1 MLLNNLIYVIK
12 AVTGVFAGFLLLRFW
27 MQAQRIRPP
36 ASMAQA
42 IFKLTDWLV
51 HPIRRVIPGFAG
63 YDWSTLIGA
72 LFVALATAGFI
83 VWLEL
88 PIFLVEQV
96 FIVAGII
103 MAQWIIYEIM
113 ALLLLEVLFS
123 WVNPNAPLAPFVR
136 ALNEP
141 LLSPVRKLI
150 PPIGG
155 LDFSPMIILILLP
168 ILLSFLPSSKFIL

>member
-63 YDWSTLIGA
+63 YDWATLIGA
-72 LFVALATAGFI
+72 LLVALATAGFI
-83 VWLEL
+83 VWLVL
-88 PIFLVEQV
+88 PVFMVEQV
-96 FIVAGII
+96 FIMAGIM

-123 WVNPNAPLAPFVR
+123 WVNPSAPFAPFVR

-141 LLSPVRKLI
+141 FLKPVRKLI
-150 PPIGG
+150 PAIGG
-155 LDFSPMIILILLP
+155 LDFSPMIILILLQVL
-168 ILLSFLPSSKFIL
+168 INSIS

>member
-36 ASMAQA
+36 ASLAQA

-72 LFVALATAGFI
+72 LLVALATAGFI

-88 PIFLVEQV
+88 PVFMIEQV
-96 FIVAGII
+96 FIAAGII

-113 ALLLLEVLFS
+113 GLLLLEVLFS
-123 WVNPNAPLAPFVR
+123 WVNPSAPLAPFVR

-168 ILLSFLPSSKFIL
+168 ILLSYISK

>member
-36 ASMAQA
+36 AALAQA

-51 HPIRRVIPGFAG
+51 HPIRRIIPGFAG
-63 YDWSTLIGA
+63 YDWATLIGA
-72 LFVALATAGFI
+72 MLVALVTAGFI
-83 VWLEL
+83 VWLAL
-88 PIFLVEQV
+88 PIFMIEQV
-96 FIVAGII
+96 FIVAGIM
-103 MAQWIIYEIM
+103 MAQWIIYEVM

-123 WVNPNAPLAPFVR
+123 WVNPSAPFAPFVR

-141 LLSPVRKLI
+141 FLRPVRKLI
-150 PPIGG
+150 PAIGG
-155 LDFSPMIILILLP
+155 LDFSPMIILILLQVL
-168 ILLSFLPSSKFIL
+168 INSIS

>member
-72 LFVALATAGFI
+72 LLVALATAGFI
-83 VWLEL
+83 VWLVL
-88 PIFLVEQV
+88 PVFMVERV
-96 FIVAGII
+96 FIMAGIM

-123 WVNPNAPLAPFVR
+123 WVNPSAPFAPFVR

-141 LLSPVRKLI
+141 FLKPVRKLI
-150 PPIGG
+150 PAIGG
-155 LDFSPMIILILLP
+155 LDFSPMIILILLQVL
-168 ILLSFLPSSKFIL
+168 INSIT